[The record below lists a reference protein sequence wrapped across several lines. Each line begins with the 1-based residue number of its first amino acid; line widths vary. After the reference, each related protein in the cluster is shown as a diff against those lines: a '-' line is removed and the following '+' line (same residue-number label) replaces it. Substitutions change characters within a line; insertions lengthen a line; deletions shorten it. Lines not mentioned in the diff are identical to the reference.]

1 VPSVTTEHESRFF
14 LHVEP
19 GERIL
24 CCRVCGNRTP
34 IEDRPW
40 AMTEAQAAHDC
51 GLTCRCWGQSAHEAT
66 SGSDCPD
73 G

>member
-1 VPSVTTEHESRFF
+1 VPSATTEHEPRFF
-14 LHVEP
+14 LHVERA
-19 GERIL
+19 ERVL
-24 CCRVCGNRTP
+24 WCLLCGNRTP

-40 AMTEAQAAHDC
+40 AMVEAEAAHDC
-51 GLTCRCWGQSAHEAT
+51 GLTCRCWCQGAHEAT